1 MMNRKWTEL
10 LCCMA
15 LMIPPMGPVRIS
27 QGAAGKQSQ
36 KQAKDVTKTSSKI
49 SKTLRADGAEQD
61 NPLSGIPSKKEQ
73 ELIENTDFSLSDVP
87 EELLEN
93 ANVNSEEVKDIDGVD
108 NLDLHSFTTVNK
120 DQSKTLHMF
129 ESPVK
134 YYDKEENEIKF
145 IDNDFMQSNEIIS
158 GNDSYAYENKD
169 NAIKVYL
176 PENSREYVTIMN
188 QEESS
193 LSFSPMGEKE
203 VPVRKKTV
211 KFLGEE
217 EKVAEYGDAFGQ
229 GYDLQYI
236 PQSESVKENILFNK
250 HDDIVC

>member
-1 MMNRKWTEL
+1 M
-10 LCCMA
+10 
-15 LMIPPMGPVRIS
+15 
-27 QGAAGKQSQ
+27 
-36 KQAKDVTKTSSKI
+36 
-49 SKTLRADGAEQD
+49 
-61 NPLSGIPSKKEQ
+61 
-73 ELIENTDFSLSDVP
+73 
-87 EELLEN
+87 EN

-120 DQSKTLHMF
+120 DQSKTLHVF

-193 LSFSPMGEKE
+193 LFFSPMGEKE

-236 PQSESVKENILFNK
+236 PQSEGVKENILFNK